1 MRGSRRKLF
10 DIDLITHCYSAVS
23 ENRLTLV
30 PILFSFS
37 VESAMATSSQ
47 SLNVPVGA
55 PVSVGPLSALF
66 EEVGTEVMTNPNQTI
81 SISGAAEIQSTTQRH
96 IHFDEVV
103 EGQVIQEQEV
113 ATTRDP
119 SGQPVPA
126 SPQPTDDSRQA
137 VTLCVC

>member
-1 MRGSRRKLF
+1 MFISVNVHGSRRKLF

-47 SLNVPVGA
+47 SHNVPVGA

-66 EEVGTEVMTNPNQTI
+66 EEVETDAMANQNPNI
-81 SISGAAEIQSTTQRH
+81 SVSESVANIGGFHQNPPESTA
-96 IHFDEVV
+96 IPDGF
-103 EGQVIQEQEV
+103 
-113 ATTRDP
+113 
-119 SGQPVPA
+119 
-126 SPQPTDDSRQA
+126 
-137 VTLCVC
+137 CN